1 MAEQYDPYSQ
11 PFQLSGLD
19 ALIQPDPMRLAR
31 ELLARGM
38 PVEDVA
44 LQTGVSVDD
53 LMMGQI
59 DNRLQ
64 TRRNINDMTGVYS
77 MPPQPD
83 FDDSSYNVQNIDMS
97 SGIASTLDPNMMQM
111 PNNMMP
117 QQDIINDEAFTNQMT
132 EGLVDT
138 MDFLG
143 LTKDEDTADD
153 VDGVVAAQI
162 NASAEKLQ
170 SAQASGDPA
179 QIASATEDAQNLT
192 LLNASIL
199 DYLGKTPEARQ
210 EAMNIYREAA
220 ETMLGGDDLDKF
232 IRRPDKALPYMAAGM
247 ALTQSG
253 REGEDWITALS
264 NAFSKYAIT
273 KKQGEMEFQDK
284 YLQYKMQRQA
294 TIDDF
299 AAKLALQDLSASYD
313 ATLGKD
319 RSPHVVNGRLMHI
332 SPREIAAYEK
342 NGASVVPYNSD
353 FHSDVS
359 EYTVSNPETGY
370 LGIEHLSDYQVSQL
384 TNFPN
389 IQLSEGNLLKN
400 KEQYSVIYPE
410 GFTNDNLP
418 PILSNGIG
426 GRRHYLQLSDAEI
439 TDIENQLLGTGIEL
453 TNKARNLKKVI
464 RTDVDGVERL
474 MMLPEDQVRPTDKP
488 YESGVYFESDGIVF
502 ATGNTGGTQQKRYN
516 NKIKKEWQASLASA
530 GKVYNITEQ
539 IQNEV
544 NNNNAILPSFARGTV
559 TGLKRF
565 IDEGKEIFNLIGTLT
580 GNAPDLSFAAASV
593 PDGSLLET
601 GGIPNS
607 DGDTYEAMF
616 NRFVNSRKIQD
627 LTGVSAA
634 NREYNALTFNLA
646 LAVASAFGL
655 GDGRALSDKD
665 LVFALEMVGFGSSD
679 LLQLQAAHN
688 RLRRQTYEPIAADF
702 ARYEK
707 DGGLTPE
714 TLKTIGDQ
722 YNLPINALG
731 GKITHLDFVNML
743 SGNNNQP
750 SPDQDDDSTNVL
762 QNNSYQGFIK
772 SLRGMQDTSE
782 IISTI
787 QNKFKEMRGESKSK
801 QKEMTQAF
809 AIYLEDLQVGNPDL
823 YDILL
828 KQFSPSTTQPD

>member
-11 PFQLSGLD
+11 PFQLGGLE
-19 ALIQPDPMRLAR
+19 ALTQPDPMRLAR
-31 ELLARGM
+31 ELLAQGM

-44 LQTGVSVDD
+44 LQTGVGVDD

-64 TRRNINDMTGVYS
+64 TKRNIDDMTGIYS
-77 MPPQPD
+77 MSPQPD
-83 FDDSSYNVQNIDMS
+83 FSNSSSTQNIDMS

-117 QQDIINDEAFTNQMT
+117 QQDIVNDEAFSNQMT
-132 EGLVDT
+132 EGLIDT

-143 LTKDEDTADD
+143 LTKDEDTADN

-162 NASAEKLQ
+162 NASAQKVQ
-170 SAQASGDPA
+170 SAQASGDPNA
-179 QIASATEDAQNLT
+179 VVAATSDATNLT

-199 DYLGKTPEARQ
+199 DYLGKTPEARE

-247 ALTQSG
+247 ALTQAG
-253 REGEDWITALS
+253 TEGEDWVTALS

-273 KKQGEMEFQDK
+273 KKQGETEFQDK

-299 AAKLALQDLSASYD
+299 ASKLALQDLSASYD

-319 RSPHVVNGRLMHI
+319 KSPHVVNGKLIHI
-332 SPREIAAYEK
+332 SPRQIQEYET

-370 LGIEHLSDYQVSQL
+370 IGLEHLSDFQVSEL
-384 TNFPN
+384 TKYPN

-400 KEQYSVIYPE
+400 KEQYSIIYPE

-418 PILSNGIG
+418 AILSNGAG

-439 TDIENQLLGTGIEL
+439 TEMENQLSGTGIEI
-453 TNKARNLKKVI
+453 TNKPRNLKKVI
-464 RTDVDGVERL
+464 RTDVDGVDRL
-474 MMLPEDQVRPTDKP
+474 MYIPESQVLPSDKP
-488 YESGVYFESDGIVF
+488 YESGVYFESDGVVF
-502 ATGNTGGTQQKRYN
+502 STGNSGGTQQKRYN
-516 NKIKKEWQASLASA
+516 NKIKKEWQASLSSA
-530 GKVYNITEQ
+530 AKVYNITEQ

-544 NNNNAILPSFARGTV
+544 KNNNAVLPSIVRGTV
-559 TGLKRF
+559 TGLRTF
-565 IDEGKEIFNLIGTLT
+565 LDEGSEIFNLIGTLT
-580 GNAPDLSFAAASV
+580 GNTADLSFADTA
-593 PDGSLLET
+593 DGSLSRT
-601 GGIPNS
+601 GKIEFS
-607 DGDTYEAMF
+607 DGDTYEAMYG
-616 NRFVNSRKIQD
+616 RFVNSRKIQD
-627 LTGVSAA
+627 LTGVSTA

-665 LVFALEMVGFGSSD
+665 LVFALEMVGFGSSN
-679 LLQLQAAHN
+679 LTQLEAAHN
-688 RLRRQTYEPIAADF
+688 RLRRQTYAPVASDF
-702 ARYEK
+702 ARYGK
-707 DGGLTPE
+707 DGGLTEE
-714 TLKTIGDQ
+714 TLKTISDQ
-722 YNLPINALG
+722 YNLPIDALG
-731 GKITHLDFVNML
+731 GEITHQDFVNML

-750 SPDQDDDSTNVL
+750 SPDQDDAPNVL

-772 SLRGMQDTSE
+772 SLRGIDDTSKL
-782 IISTI
+782 ISTI
-787 QNKFKEMRGESKSK
+787 QNKYKEMRGESKSK
-801 QKEMTQAF
+801 QKEMEQAM
-809 AIYLEDLQVGNPDL
+809 AIYLTDLQESNSEL

-828 KQFSPSTTQPD
+828 KQFSPSTTPPD

>member
-53 LMMGQI
+53 LMIGQI

-64 TRRNINDMTGVYS
+64 TRRNINDMTGIYS

-83 FDDSSYNVQNIDMS
+83 FSNSSSIQNIDMS

-132 EGLVDT
+132 AGLVDT

-162 NASAEKLQ
+162 NASAEKVQ

-332 SPREIAAYEK
+332 SPREIQAYEK

-418 PILSNGIG
+418 PILNNGIG
-426 GRRHYLQLSDAEI
+426 GRRHYLQISDAEME
-439 TDIENQLLGTGIEL
+439 DIEKQLLGTGIEL
-453 TNKARNLKKVI
+453 TSKPRNLKKVI

-544 NNNNAILPSFARGTV
+544 NNNNAILPAFARGTV

-565 IDEGKEIFNLIGTLT
+565 IDEGKEIFNLIGTIT
-580 GNAPDLSFAAASV
+580 GTATDLSFTDSAAGTLSR
-593 PDGSLLET
+593 T
-601 GGIPNS
+601 GVIEFSNGE
-607 DGDTYEAMF
+607 DTYEAMF
-616 NRFVNSRKIQD
+616 DRFVNSRKVQD
-627 LTGVSAA
+627 LTGVSTA

-665 LVFALEMVGFGSSD
+665 LVFALEMVGFGSSN
-679 LLQLQAAHN
+679 LTQLKAAHN

-702 ARYEK
+702 ARHK
-707 DGGLTPE
+707 VDAGLTKE
-714 TLKTIGDQ
+714 TLKTISDQ

-731 GKITHLDFVNML
+731 GEITHQDYVNIL
-743 SGNNNQP
+743 SGNNNNQP

-772 SLRGMQDTSE
+772 SLRGMQDTAE

-801 QKEMTQAF
+801 QKEMEQAM
-809 AIYLEDLQVGNPDL
+809 AIYFTDLQENNPDL
-823 YDILL
+823 YDILF

>member
-11 PFQLSGLD
+11 PFQLGGLE
-19 ALIQPDPMRLAR
+19 ALTQPDPMRLAR
-31 ELLARGM
+31 ELLAQGM

-44 LQTGVSVDD
+44 LQTGVGVDD

-64 TRRNINDMTGVYS
+64 TKRNIDDMTGIYS
-77 MPPQPD
+77 MSPQPD
-83 FDDSSYNVQNIDMS
+83 FSNNSSIQNIDMS

-111 PNNMMP
+111 SNNMMP
-117 QQDIINDEAFTNQMT
+117 QQDIANDQAFSNQMT
-132 EGLVDT
+132 EGLIDT

-162 NASAEKLQ
+162 NASAQKVQ
-170 SAQASGDPA
+170 SAQASGDPNA
-179 QIASATEDAQNLT
+179 VAEATGNAKNLT

-199 DYLGKTPEARQ
+199 DYLGKTPEARE

-220 ETMLGGDDLDKF
+220 ETMLGGEDLDKF

-247 ALTQSG
+247 ALTQAG
-253 REGEDWITALS
+253 TEGEDWITALS

-299 AAKLALQDLSASYD
+299 ASKLALQDLSASYD
-313 ATLGKD
+313 ATIGKD

-332 SPREIAAYEK
+332 SPREIQTYEK

-359 EYTVSNPETGY
+359 EYTVSNTETGY
-370 LGIEHLSDYQVSQL
+370 LGLEHLSDFQVSQL

-389 IQLSEGNLLKN
+389 IELSEGNLLKN

-410 GFTNDNLP
+410 GLTNDNLP

-426 GRRHYLQLSDAEI
+426 GRRHYLQLSDAEMA
-439 TDIENQLLGTGIEL
+439 DMNSQLSGTGIEL
-453 TNKARNLKKVI
+453 TNKPRNLKKVI
-464 RTDVDGVERL
+464 RTDVDGLDRL
-474 MMLPEDQVRPTDKP
+474 MYIPENQVRPTDKP
-488 YESGVYFESDGIVF
+488 YESGVYFESDGVVF

-516 NKIKKEWQASLASA
+516 NKIKKEWQANLASA
-530 GKVYNITEQ
+530 AKVYNITDQ

-544 NNNNAILPSFARGTV
+544 KNNNAVLPSIVRGTV
-559 TGLKRF
+559 TGLRTF
-565 IDEGKEIFNLIGTLT
+565 LDEGSAIFNLIGQLT
-580 GNAPDLSFAAASV
+580 GNTTDLSFAETA
-593 PDGSLLET
+593 DGSLSRT
-601 GGIPNS
+601 GVIEFSNGE
-607 DGDTYEAMF
+607 DTYEAMYS
-616 NRFVNSRKIQD
+616 RFVNSRKIQD
-627 LTGVSAA
+627 LTGVSTA

-665 LVFALEMVGFGSSD
+665 LVFALEMVGYGSSN
-679 LLQLQAAHN
+679 LTQLQAAHN
-688 RLRRQTYEPIAADF
+688 RLRRQTYAPIAADF
-702 ARYEK
+702 ARYGT
-707 DGGLTPE
+707 DGGLTEE
-714 TLKTIGDQ
+714 TLKTISDQ
-722 YNLPINALG
+722 YNLPIDALG
-731 GKITHLDFVNML
+731 GELTHQDYVKML
-743 SGNNNQP
+743 SGESEENPTPQTDAP
-750 SPDQDDDSTNVL
+750 NVL

-772 SLRGMQDTSE
+772 GLRGIDDTSKL
-782 IISTI
+782 ISTI
-787 QNKFKEMRGESKSK
+787 QDKLKEMRGESTSK
-801 QKEMTQAF
+801 QAEMRQAMS
-809 AIYLEDLQVGNPDL
+809 IYLADLQVNNPDL
-823 YDILL
+823 HEILI
-828 KQFSPSTTQPD
+828 KQFSPSATTD

>member
-11 PFQLSGLD
+11 PFQLGGLD

-44 LQTGVSVDD
+44 LQTGVNVDD

-64 TRRNINDMTGVYS
+64 TRRNIDDMTGVYS

-83 FDDSSYNVQNIDMS
+83 FSNSSSIQNIDMS

-170 SAQASGDPA
+170 SAQASGDPQ
-179 QIASATEDAQNLT
+179 QIASATKDAQNLT

-253 REGEDWITALS
+253 EKGEDWITALS

-410 GFTNDNLP
+410 GLTNDNLP

-426 GRRHYLQLSDAEI
+426 GRRHYLQISDAEMD
-439 TDIENQLLGTGIEL
+439 DIEKQLSGTGIEI
-453 TNKARNLKKVI
+453 TNKPRNLKKVI
-464 RTDVDGVERL
+464 RTDTDGVERL
-474 MMLPEDQVRPTDKP
+474 MMLPENQVRPTDKP

-516 NKIKKEWQASLASA
+516 NKIKKEWQESLASA

-544 NNNNAILPSFARGTV
+544 KNNNAVLPSFVRGTT

-565 IDEGKEIFNLIGTLT
+565 IDEGSAVFNLIGQLT
-580 GNAPDLSFAAASV
+580 GNTTDLSFVNTA
-593 PDGSLLET
+593 DGSLSRT
-601 GGIPNS
+601 GKIEFS
-607 DGDTYEAMF
+607 DGDTYEAMYE
-616 NRFVNSRKIQD
+616 RFVNSRKIQD
-627 LTGVSAA
+627 LTGVSTA

-665 LVFALEMVGFGSSD
+665 LVFALEMVGFGSSN
-679 LLQLQAAHN
+679 LTQLQAAHN

-702 ARYEK
+702 ARYQK
-707 DGGLTPE
+707 DGGLTKE
-714 TLKTIGDQ
+714 TLKTISDQ
-722 YNLPINALG
+722 YDLPINALG
-731 GKITHLDFVNML
+731 GKITHQDFVNML

-772 SLRGMQDTSE
+772 GLRGMEDTAE
-782 IISTI
+782 IISAI
-787 QNKFKEMRGESKSK
+787 QNKYKEMRGESASK
-801 QKEMTQAF
+801 QAEMRQAMS
-809 AIYLEDLQVGNPDL
+809 IYLTDLQESNPDL
-823 YDILL
+823 HEILM

>member
-11 PFQLSGLD
+11 PFQLSGLE
-19 ALIQPDPMRLAR
+19 ALTQPDPMRLAR
-31 ELLARGM
+31 ELLAQGM

-44 LQTGVSVDD
+44 LQTGVNVDD

-64 TRRNINDMTGVYS
+64 TKRNIDDMTGIYN
-77 MPPQPD
+77 MPQQPD
-83 FDDSSYNVQNIDMS
+83 FDNSYDIQNIDMS

-111 PNNMMP
+111 PDNMMP
-117 QQDIINDEAFTNQMT
+117 QQDIVNDGAFTNQMT
-132 EGLVDT
+132 EGLIET

-162 NASAEKLQ
+162 NASANKVN
-170 SAQASGDPA
+170 SAINGGNPND
-179 QIASATEDAQNLT
+179 IASAQKDANDLT

-253 REGEDWITALS
+253 TEGEDWITALS

-313 ATLGKD
+313 ATIGKD
-319 RSPHVVNGRLMHI
+319 RSPHVVNGKLMHI
-332 SPREIAAYEK
+332 SPREIQAYEK

-370 LGIEHLSDYQVSQL
+370 LGLEHLSDFQVSQL

-410 GFTNDNLP
+410 GFTNDKLP
-418 PILSNGIG
+418 AILSNGIG
-426 GRRHYLQLSDAEI
+426 GRRHYLQISDVEME
-439 TDIENQLLGTGIEL
+439 DIEKQLSGTGIEL
-453 TNKARNLKKVI
+453 TNKPRNLKKVI
-464 RTDVDGVERL
+464 RTDVDGLDRL
-474 MMLPEDQVRPTDKP
+474 MYIPESQVLPADKP
-488 YESGVYFESDGIVF
+488 YESGVYFESDGVVF
-502 ATGNTGGTQQKRYN
+502 STGNNSGVQEKRYN

-544 NNNNAILPSFARGTV
+544 KNNNAVLPSFVRGTA

-565 IDEGKEIFNLIGTLT
+565 IDEGSAVFNLIGQLT
-580 GNAPDLSFAAASV
+580 GTTTDLSFADSA
-593 PDGSLLET
+593 DGSLSRT
-601 GGIPNS
+601 GAIPNS
-607 DGDTYEAMF
+607 DGDTYEAMYS
-616 NRFVNSRKIQD
+616 RFVNSRKIQD
-627 LTGVSAA
+627 LTGVSTA

-665 LVFALEMVGFGSSD
+665 LVFALEMVGFGSSN
-679 LLQLQAAHN
+679 LTQLQAAHN

-702 ARYEK
+702 ARYGA
-707 DGGLTPE
+707 DGGLTKE
-714 TLKTIGDQ
+714 TLKTISDQ

-731 GKITHLDFVNML
+731 GEITHQDFVNIL
-743 SGNNNQP
+743 SGNNNNQP
-750 SPDQDDDSTNVL
+750 SPDQNDDSTNIL

-772 SLRGMQDTSE
+772 GLRGMEDTAE
-782 IISTI
+782 IINAI
-787 QNKFKEMRGESKSK
+787 QNKYKEMRGESKPK
-801 QKEMTQAF
+801 QAEMRQAMS
-809 AIYLEDLQVGNPDL
+809 IYLTDLQESNPDL
-823 YDILL
+823 HKILIE
-828 KQFSPSTTQPD
+828 QFSPSTTQPD

>member
-11 PFQLSGLD
+11 PFQLGGLE
-19 ALIQPDPMRLAR
+19 ALTQPDPMRLAR
-31 ELLARGM
+31 ELLAQGM

-44 LQTGVSVDD
+44 LQTGVGVDD

-64 TRRNINDMTGVYS
+64 TKRNIDDMTGIYS
-77 MPPQPD
+77 MSPQPD
-83 FDDSSYNVQNIDMS
+83 FSNSSSTQNIDMS

-111 PNNMMP
+111 PNNMM
-117 QQDIINDEAFTNQMT
+117 DEAFSNQMT
-132 EGLVDT
+132 EGLIDT

-143 LTKDEDTADD
+143 LTKDEDTADN

-162 NASAEKLQ
+162 NASAQKVQ
-170 SAQASGDPA
+170 SAQASGDPNA
-179 QIASATEDAQNLT
+179 VVAATNDATNLT

-199 DYLGKTPEARQ
+199 DYLGKTPEARE

-247 ALTQSG
+247 ALTQAG
-253 REGEDWITALS
+253 TEGEDWVTALS

-273 KKQGEMEFQDK
+273 KKQGETEFQDK

-299 AAKLALQDLSASYD
+299 ASKLALQDLSASYD

-319 RSPHVVNGRLMHI
+319 KSPHVVNGKLIHI
-332 SPREIAAYEK
+332 NPRQIQEYER
-342 NGASVVPYNSD
+342 NGAQVVPYNSD

-370 LGIEHLSDYQVSQL
+370 LGLEHLSDFQVSQL
-384 TNFPN
+384 TKYPN

-410 GFTNDNLP
+410 DFTNDNLP
-418 PILSNGIG
+418 PILSNGAG

-439 TDIENQLLGTGIEL
+439 TEMENQLSGTGIEL
-453 TNKARNLKKVI
+453 TNKPRNLKKVI
-464 RTDVDGVERL
+464 RTDVDGVDRL
-474 MMLPEDQVRPTDKP
+474 MYIPENQVLPSDKP
-488 YESGVYFESDGIVF
+488 YESGVYFESDGVVF
-502 ATGNTGGTQQKRYN
+502 STGNSGGTQQKRYN
-516 NKIKKEWQASLASA
+516 NKIKKEWQASLSSA
-530 GKVYNITEQ
+530 AKVYNITEQ

-544 NNNNAILPSFARGTV
+544 KNNNAVLPSIVRGTV
-559 TGLKRF
+559 TGLRTF
-565 IDEGKEIFNLIGTLT
+565 LDEGSEIFNLIGTLT
-580 GNAPDLSFAAASV
+580 GNTADLSFADTA
-593 PDGSLLET
+593 DGSLSRT
-601 GGIPNS
+601 GKIEFS
-607 DGDTYEAMF
+607 DGDTYEAMYG
-616 NRFVNSRKIQD
+616 RFVNSRKIQD
-627 LTGVSAA
+627 LTGVSTA

-665 LVFALEMVGFGSSD
+665 LVFALEMVGYGSSN
-679 LLQLQAAHN
+679 LTQLEAAHN
-688 RLRRQTYEPIAADF
+688 RLRRQTYEPIASDF
-702 ARYEK
+702 ARYGK
-707 DGGLTPE
+707 DGGLSQE
-714 TLKTIGDQ
+714 TLKTISDQ

-731 GKITHLDFVNML
+731 GEITHQDFVNML

-772 SLRGMQDTSE
+772 SLRGIDDTSKL
-782 IISTI
+782 ISTI
-787 QNKFKEMRGESKSK
+787 QNKYKEMRGESKSK
-801 QKEMTQAF
+801 QEEMRNAMS
-809 AIYLEDLQVGNPDL
+809 IYLADLQVSDPDL
-823 YDILL
+823 HDILM
-828 KQFSPSTTQPD
+828 KQFSPSTTTD